1 MPDRRRAATLAVVL
15 GLSGLIGS
23 GAIGQD
29 RPESI
34 LPPGFGDPPP
44 AQPQPQPPAQSP
56 AQPGASGQAAPAVPP
71 PSGNSTTLQTVQP
84 LPPEDPL
91 ANAADAEAVE
101 KPDPVAMAEYALPGF
116 ARRSLALVGPA
127 GTAEGALGAD
137 AFAGADGRFLQR
149 LMRRLDTPLPSR
161 WGAMLLRRALAARVD
176 TPRGVN
182 GADFAAERAWLLL
195 RLGEAP
201 AARAVVQGVDPG
213 NYTPKLYQVALN
225 AALATSDPAAA
236 CPLADAGERVT
247 REPGWTLSRAMCAAL
262 AGNPAAARPLLQT
275 VRRRRTGLAVDVL
288 LAEKV
293 VGVGGGR
300 RAVTI
305 EWDGVD
311 RMTAWRWGLA
321 TATGVEVPSELTE
334 TAGPQVLGW
343 QALSPA
349 VPAAARLGAAD
360 WAAEHGLLSNVAM
373 VDLYGAVAE
382 GDDAPAPAASA
393 AQDLR
398 SAYSD
403 RDPAARLA
411 AIRQLWNV
419 QEGRAPYARLVLT
432 ARAAARLPVGLDVG
446 GDADRLVASMLAAG
460 LDRAAERWRGVVPG
474 GSDAWAMLVLSDPD
488 ARGRLPYST
497 LAAYSGSG
505 NAAAKQRLFFAAL
518 AGLGR
523 LSTGDIER
531 AAEALDVRIGRR
543 NSWNRALERAA
554 ADGEQGS
561 VALLAMVGMQTPD
574 WRGVP
579 PETLFHVVNALRA
592 VGLGGEARMI
602 AAEAIARS

>member
-1 MPDRRRAATLAVVL
+1 MAGRRRAAALGVVL

-34 LPPGFGDPPP
+34 LPPGFGDPAP
-44 AQPQPQPPAQSP
+44 AATPTPAPTQQTPSQP
-56 AQPGASGQAAPAVPP
+56 AAPT
-71 PSGNSTTLQTVQP
+71 GNTALETVQP
-84 LPPEDPL
+84 LPAEDPL
-91 ANAADAEAVE
+91 ANQTAAAEEE
-101 KPDPVAMAEYALPGF
+101 KPDPVALAEYALPRF
-116 ARRSLALVGPA
+116 ARRSLAIVGPA
-127 GTAEGALGAD
+127 GVNEGALGPD
-137 AFAGADGRFLQR
+137 AFAGADGRFLQV
-149 LMRRLDTPLPSR
+149 LMRRLDTPMPSR
-161 WGAMLLRRALAARVD
+161 WGAMLLRRALAARAT

-195 RLGEAP
+195 RMGEAP
-201 AARAVVQGVDPG
+201 AARAVVQGVDTG
-213 NYTPKLYQVALN
+213 NYTPKLFQVALN

-247 REPGWTLSRAMCAAL
+247 REAGWTLSRAMCAAL
-262 AGNPAAARPLLQT
+262 AGNPTASRPLLQS
-275 VRRRRTGLAVDVL
+275 VRRRRTGQSIDVL

-311 RMTAWRWGLA
+311 RLTAWRWGLA
-321 TATGVEVPSELTE
+321 TATGVEVPSELME
-334 TAGPQVLGW
+334 MAGPQVRGW
-343 QALSPA
+343 QALSAA
-349 VPAAARLGAAD
+349 VPAAARLGASD
-360 WAAEHGLLSNVAM
+360 WAAEHGLLSNLAL

-382 GDDAPAPAASA
+382 TDDAPAAASAA

-411 AIRQLWNV
+411 AIRQLWSSAD
-419 QEGRAPYARLVLT
+419 GRVPYSRLVLT
-432 ARAAARLPVGLDVG
+432 ARAAARLPVGLEVG
-446 GDADRLVASMLAAG
+446 DDADKIVASMLSAG
-460 LDRAAERWRGVVPG
+460 LDRAAERWRGAVAE

-488 ARGRLPYST
+488 AAGRLPYSS

-505 NAAAKQRLFFAAL
+505 DAAAKQRLFFAGL

-523 LSTGDIER
+523 LATGDIER

-554 ADGEQGS
+554 ANGEQGT
-561 VALLAMVGMQTPD
+561 VALLAATGMQTAD

-579 PETLFHVVNALRA
+579 PETLFHIVNALRA

-602 AAEAIARS
+602 AAEAIARA